1 MPSLNKKTLIAGA
14 EVVIGLLLVF
24 HGYKTYKG

>member
-1 MPSLNKKTLIAGA
+1 MPSLNSKTLIAGA
-14 EVVIGLLLVF
+14 EVLIGLFLVY